1 MFILSPLYPF
11 SPCLLTGTNRAKYCW
26 PGNQMFAA
34 LDNDLHFGY
43 QKNGS
48 LVIAYSDEDMV
59 HLEELKKRGEKNGV
73 QRLRIIGK
81 EELFELEPY
90 VNPSAVG
97 ALLSPDAGNVIPYE
111 FAIALVENAVDNGVE
126 LRIRR
131 EVSSIKREGELF
143 TVTAK
148 HWEPKSYLESTSLV
162 DVAASTTAAPLTPS
176 EKSKRKHQNTRNVLN
191 APTIGVVGGLVSA
204 LIKFNLIVIPNGSPV
219 QYVTVGVLLTVFI
232 LLGLSVL
239 LPALGGG
246 KEESS
251 SSSDRGSESVDKAPT
266 PVGRGGSKATV
277 DDMRVG
283 GSGSCAVMGGVV
295 VEQETFKAT
304 YVINAAGSYSDVI
317 ANMIGDHSFKIKQ
330 RLGDYLLLNKN
341 QGHLAK
347 HTLFPCPGKLGKGVL
362 VQTTLWG
369 NLILGPTARDTYLP
383 ECMNMTDEE
392 VQTFILSK
400 CKHLVPSFDASMV
413 IHAFCGARAKSTR
426 GDWIIEPSQQDP
438 HFIHV
443 AGIDSPGLAGSPAI
457 AVDVVKMLKDAG
469 LKVGANKAF
478 DPKRKAMI
486 VPKNGWN
493 GIRAGPVGKFT
504 DPKVNVVCKCEKVT
518 EAEIVDAIHRSLPV
532 DSTQAIRKRTRAG
545 MGECQGDKENYDCET
560 RVRAIIAREMGVP
573 LNAIGRRPWPATST
587 LPQRWIEDNHKQRL
601 VELMKAQ

>member
-1 MFILSPLYPF
+1 
-11 SPCLLTGTNRAKYCW
+11 
-26 PGNQMFAA
+26 MFAD

-48 LVIAYSDEDMV
+48 LVVAFSDEDMV

-73 QRLRIIGK
+73 QRLRVIGK
-81 EELFELEPY
+81 EELFELEPF
-90 VNPSAVG
+90 VNPSAMG
-97 ALLSPDAGNVIPYE
+97 ALLAPDAGNVIPYE

-131 EVSSIKREGELF
+131 EVSAIQRVGELF
-143 TVTAK
+143 HVTAK

-162 DVAASTTAAPLTPS
+162 DVVASSSSPLTPS
-176 EKSKRKHQNTRNVLN
+176 EKSKKQHRNTRNVLN
-191 APTIGVVGGLVSA
+191 APTVGVVGGLVSA
-204 LIKFNLIVIPNGSPV
+204 LIKFNLIVIPNGSTT
-219 QYVTVGVLLTVFI
+219 QYVIVGVLLTVFI
-232 LLGLSVL
+232 LLSLSVI
-239 LPALGGG
+239 LPFVSKDGAEGGD
-246 KEESS
+246 SS
-251 SSSDRGSESVDKAPT
+251 NGSQKESVDKAPA
-266 PVGRGGSKATV
+266 PVGSGGSKVSV

-283 GSGSCAVMGGVV
+283 GSGSCKAMNGVV

-304 YVINAAGSYSDVI
+304 YVINCAGSYSDEI
-317 ANMIGDHSFKIKQ
+317 AHMINDHSFKIKQ

-400 CKHLVPSFDASMV
+400 CKQLVPSFDASMV

-457 AVDVVKMLKDAG
+457 AVDVVKMLRTAG
-469 LKVGANKAF
+469 LKVDANKAF
-478 DPKRKAMI
+478 NPKRKAMI

-560 RVRAIIAREMGVP
+560 RVRAIIARELGELIS
-573 LNAIGRRPWPATST
+573 LNV
-587 LPQRWIEDNHKQRL
+587 LF
-601 VELMKAQ
+601 V